1 VEKRKPGETHERGL
15 RLNEPGAVPLV
26 SGDGVRVEAEVDRPA
41 YLYVFWLGADGKV
54 APIYPW
60 KDQDWTQRPAHEET
74 VKTLDLPQEVVD
86 TWPLPPSPPG
96 LETLVLLAREDSP
109 LPPEADSTLGQEL
122 AGPRTTRIPDGMLKP
137 VWLDN
142 GQELEFDALGRERAA
157 PSPKP
162 RRSDDPVLQIREL
175 LQKRIKPL
183 GEYHRAVIVPNWG
196 GP

>member
-1 VEKRKPGETHERGL
+1 VEKHGATHERGL
-15 RLNEPGAVPLV
+15 RLNEPGAVPLK
-26 SGDGVRVEAEVDRPA
+26 SGDGVRVEAWVDRPA
-41 YLYVFWLGADGKV
+41 YLYIFWLGADGQV

-60 KDQDWTQRPAHEET
+60 KDQDWTKRPAREEKL
-74 VKTLDLPQEVVD
+74 KTLDLPEVVVD

-109 LPPEADSTLGQEL
+109 LPPDADATLGREL
-122 AGPRTTRIPDGMLKP
+122 AGPRTTRIPDGMFKA
-137 VWLDN
+137 VWVDH
-142 GQELEFDALGRERAA
+142 GQEFGLDDQGRERAA

-175 LQKRIKPL
+175 LQKRIRPL
-183 GEYHRAVIVPNWG
+183 GEYHRAVIVPNRG